1 MGLFGKKDAMYDG
14 KPATINGKRVS
25 QKKLNKML
33 KNKRLYIKET
43 TMHFNES
50 QEMQDHLKELGRTGG
65 DSWHLEEE

>member
-1 MGLFGKKDAMYDG
+1 
-14 KPATINGKRVS
+14 
-25 QKKLNKML
+25 ML
-33 KNKRLYIKET
+33 KNKKLYIKET

>member
-1 MGLFGKKDAMYDG
+1 MGLFGKKDSMYNG
-14 KPATINGKRVS
+14 KPAFVDGKRIG
-25 QKKLNKML
+25 QKKLDEML
-33 KNKRLYIKET
+33 AKGKLVIKET